1 MLKFRECLVCH
12 ESHALRPDGRM
23 SIHTDAR
30 GARCEEPGASSP
42 VEHARAERFAS
53 KRADARATPKRQPER
68 DEPSE
73 LDEAF
78 GIANDK
84 RRKVDDRPPR
94 GRDRGIYVTGRPGIV
109 HGGSPGSGKRA

>member
-1 MLKFRECLVCH
+1 MLRFRECLVCH

-30 GARCEEPGASSP
+30 GARCEEPGTSAP
-42 VEHARAERFAS
+42 VERARAGRPAER
-53 KRADARATPKRQPER
+53 RDRRVTPRLAPEP
-68 DEPSE
+68 EESSE

-78 GIANDK
+78 GVANDR

-94 GRDRGIYVTGRPGIV
+94 GQDRGIYVTGRPGIV
-109 HGGSPGSGKRA
+109 HGGSPGGGKRR

>member
-1 MLKFRECLVCH
+1 MCH

-30 GARCEEPGASSP
+30 GARCEEPGTSAP
-42 VEHARAERFAS
+42 VERARAERFEARRGAGLFTPR
-53 KRADARATPKRQPER
+53 RAPETE
-68 DEPSE
+68 EPSE

-78 GIANDK
+78 GVANDR

-109 HGGSPGSGKRA
+109 HGGSPGGGKRR